1 MAWSEEAKERA
12 AARRVYML
20 DEVIEAVE
28 ITLEELGCNEEGH
41 VIPKETLIPIVA
53 KRVEEDRR
61 MKYSNGIYLKL
72 PTIENT
78 EVRLPD
84 ANFILNNW
92 SRMAER
98 AADLHSIYIVW
109 EGGKN
114 GGVRLGTLEEYHEQ
128 QTVLGLIVYGGAE
141 KHNRRADIINRKKG
155 NDEAGYIG
163 LWLPTPNE

>member
-20 DEVIEAVE
+20 DEVIESVE
-28 ITLEELGCNEEGH
+28 ITLEELGCNEDGH
-41 VIPKETLIPIVA
+41 VIPKETLAPIVA
-53 KRVEEDRR
+53 KRVEEGRR
-61 MKYSNGIYLKL
+61 CEGYLKI

-78 EVRLPD
+78 EVRLAD
-84 ANFILNNW
+84 NDFVLNNW
-92 SRMAER
+92 SRMADR
-98 AADLHSIYIVW
+98 AADIHSVYIVW

-114 GGVRLGTLEEYHEQ
+114 GGVRIGTLEEYHEQ
-128 QTVLGLIVYGGAE
+128 QTILGLIVYGGAE

-163 LWLPTPNE
+163 LQLPTPNE

>member
-28 ITLEELGCNEEGH
+28 ITLEELGCNEECH
-41 VIPKETLIPIVA
+41 VIPKETLAPIVA
-53 KRVEEDRR
+53 KRVEEGRR
-61 MKYSNGIYLKL
+61 CEGYLKI

-78 EVRLPD
+78 EVRLAD
-84 ANFILNNW
+84 TDFVLNNW

-114 GGVRLGTLEEYHEQ
+114 GGVRLGTFEEWQEQ
-128 QTVLGLIVYGGAE
+128 QKTLGLIAYGVVD
-141 KHNRRADIINRKKG
+141 KHNRRSDIINRKG
-155 NDEAGYIG
+155 GEGHYLGLQLPYPSDEDD
-163 LWLPTPNE
+163 E